1 MVSTVR
7 VTIQN
12 VNGHGLILKIEG
24 KISGLQVPEL
34 RRAWLD
40 LEPSIG
46 PRKLLVDL
54 CGVTHVDG
62 TGQALL
68 AEIHANTGAEFAAD
82 TPLSK
87 YFAEE
92 ATRDSGTAN
101 RDREL
106 RRQS

>member
-1 MVSTVR
+1 VR
-7 VTIQN
+7 VTIQDAN
-12 VNGHGLILKIEG
+12 SHGLILKIEG
-24 KISGLQVPEL
+24 KISGPHVPEL

-40 LEPSIG
+40 LAPSVG
-46 PRKLLVDL
+46 LRKLRVDL

-92 ATRDSGTAN
+92 ARRDSDNAK
-101 RDREL
+101 RDREPG
-106 RRQS
+106 RKS